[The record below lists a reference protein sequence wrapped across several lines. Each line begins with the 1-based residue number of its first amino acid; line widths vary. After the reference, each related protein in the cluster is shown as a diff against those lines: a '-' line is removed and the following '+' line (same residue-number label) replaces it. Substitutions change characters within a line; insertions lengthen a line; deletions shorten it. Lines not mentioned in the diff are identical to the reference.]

1 MFEKQIDRAEAF
13 RLANTGMR
21 VKVLVP
27 GPKGSEWEEA
37 RTTTLSAYLEGC
49 LFFRDEP
56 AGVNPDFEAAVPP
69 PNADGAV
76 AGASTG
82 TEKQA
87 TKRVGTGTKRK
98 RKSVDVGKIL
108 ALHKAGWS
116 NVKIADE
123 LGMNEKTV
131 WYYVDKARKES
142 QDGEK

>member
-1 MFEKQIDRAEAF
+1 MVRRDQSGKNQNQLLSVSYWKAACSSGTSRQELTRIS
-13 RLANTGMR
+13 RLR
-21 VKVLVP
+21 
-27 GPKGSEWEEA
+27 
-37 RTTTLSAYLEGC
+37 C
-49 LFFRDEP
+49 
-56 AGVNPDFEAAVPP
+56 PP

-87 TKRVGTGTKRK
+87 TKRVVTGAKRK